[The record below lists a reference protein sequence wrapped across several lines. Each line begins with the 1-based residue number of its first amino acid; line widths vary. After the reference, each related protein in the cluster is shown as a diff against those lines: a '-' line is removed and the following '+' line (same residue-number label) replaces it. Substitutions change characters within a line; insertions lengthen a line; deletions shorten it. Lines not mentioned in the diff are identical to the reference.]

1 MTCPFVVSS
10 NRRNRRGVS
19 VCECLSVTSES
30 LLHDRVESYDI
41 SNDLSEQIPLFQSH
55 TCLMR
60 HFLYAVD
67 TAVNQCIL
75 LNIVLSMIEQ
85 DRAGEPIN

>member
-1 MTCPFVVSS
+1 MCV
-10 NRRNRRGVS
+10 
-19 VCECLSVTSES
+19 CLSVTSES

-41 SNDLSEQIPLFQSH
+41 SNDLLNKFLYFSL
-55 TCLMR
+55 TYLMR

-85 DRAGEPIN
+85 ERQGRRTKKLVGSLSSRSNDL